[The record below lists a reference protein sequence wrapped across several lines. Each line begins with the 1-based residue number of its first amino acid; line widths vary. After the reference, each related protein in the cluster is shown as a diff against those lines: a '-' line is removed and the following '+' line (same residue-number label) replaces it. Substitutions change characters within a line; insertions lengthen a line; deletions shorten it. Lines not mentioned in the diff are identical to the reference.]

1 VSHAQRR
8 GYGLRLSVIDA
19 CNFRCRYCRPHGATD
34 PRACRPPVERLERV
48 TAWLAGNL
56 GARRVR
62 LTGGEPL
69 VRGDVVEIVERLARL
84 GDVDEVSLTTNGA
97 RLAELAEPL
106 ARAGLRRVN
115 VSLDSMDPDR
125 FAAIT
130 GGGCVED
137 TIAGIEVALAV
148 GLTPVKLNA
157 VLVEPGWREDL
168 PALLA
173 QAARWGVELRLIEL
187 MAVSTGSRLRGVSA
201 EEVRAWLARRTEVEP
216 LAAAPGAAAHRGR
229 VRWDGAWIDVGWITP
244 VSAPFCGSCDR
255 LRVDATGRL
264 RRCLMD
270 PQTWPLAKRLEE
282 ADDAT
287 VLAEVRG
294 YLAGKAHPRS
304 MRAPCTMDRTGG

>member
-1 VSHAQRR
+1 VSGGRR
-8 GYGLRLSVIDA
+8 TGYGLRLSVIDG
-19 CNFRCRYCRPHGATD
+19 CNFRCRYCRPHGAAD
-34 PRACRPPVERLERV
+34 PHGCRPPVERLECV
-48 TAWLAGNL
+48 TGWLAGNL

-69 VRGDVVEIVERLARL
+69 VRADVVEIVARLARL
-84 GDVDEVSLTTNGA
+84 RDVDEVSLTTNGA

-115 VSLDSMDPDR
+115 VSLDSVDPDR
-125 FAAIT
+125 FATIT
-130 GGGCVED
+130 GGGRLER
-137 TIAGIEVALAV
+137 TIAGIEAALAA
-148 GLTPVKLNA
+148 GLTPLKLNA

-168 PALLA
+168 PELLA

-187 MAVSTGSRLRGVSA
+187 MAVSTRSGLRGVRA
-201 EEVRAWLARRTEVEP
+201 GEVREWLARRAEVEP
-216 LAAAPGAAAHRGR
+216 LRYSPGAAARSGR
-229 VRWDGAWIDVGWITP
+229 VRWRGASVDVGWITP
-244 VSAPFCGSCDR
+244 VSEPFCGGCDR
-255 LRVDATGRL
+255 LRVDAAGRL

-282 ADDAT
+282 ADEET

-294 YLAGKAHPRS
+294 YLAGKSQPLA